1 MLISLSVFIASIA
14 VSLLMML
21 GVVAVMSAYVVVV
34 DTVIIGIHV
43 VPAAYVLASR
53 THAVIDVLFTVVT

>member
-34 DTVIIGIHV
+34 DTIIIGIHV